1 MSVPQLSALNLNY
14 SFEDSGEQ
22 IKVLHD
28 VSLEVDVGQLTS
40 VVGPSGCGK
49 SSLLYLLGLLDKP
62 ESGQILLGEHS
73 LSDLSEDKRT
83 EIRNHEIGF
92 IFQFHFLIKELTVLE
107 NVRLPILK
115 AGKSVRAANQ
125 YSEELLDKL
134 GLADKRNRPAYK
146 LSGGEQQRVAI
157 ARALSNSPKVLLADE
172 PTGNLDTY
180 NSGVVFELLQKF
192 AEEAGISIVMVT
204 HNEELAEKSDQVIK
218 LIDGRII
225 S

>member
-180 NSGVVFELLQKF
+180 NSGVVFEILQKF

-204 HNEELAEKSDQVIK
+204 HNEELAGKSDQVIK

>member
-180 NSGVVFELLQKF
+180 NSGVVFEILQKF